1 MKDRI
6 DWAVLLKSEAV
17 TRPFIRADELA
28 QRRQVPYSSVL
39 SALNRQAKRGLL
51 EHVFRN
57 IYFNKLAAGFDPR
70 DLVNVIRPNSYVSLD
85 SALAEWGISTQSPI
99 RLTCVGTSYALTI
112 KTPSVFI
119 DYRRISEELFW
130 GFVDR
135 KTRFGIYRIAEPE
148 KALLDWV
155 YFRINHSLP
164 IQLDELQFQNI
175 NPSRLYQYARK
186 FPRSA
191 VDSLMPTLI
200 EKRLCGDLSSSHS
213 GA

>member
-6 DWAVLLKSEAV
+6 DWAVLLRSEAV
-17 TRPFIRADELA
+17 TRPFVRADEFA
-28 QRRQVPYSSVL
+28 SRQHIPYSSVL
-39 SALNRQAKRGLL
+39 SALNRQAKRGLV

-57 IYFNKLAAGFDPR
+57 IYLNRLAAGFDPR

-85 SALAEWGISTQSPI
+85 SALAECGISTQSPI
-99 RLTCVGTSYALTI
+99 RLTCVSTSYALTI
-112 KTPSVFI
+112 KRPSVFI
-119 DYRRISEELFW
+119 DYRKISEELFW

-135 KTRFGIYRIAEPE
+135 KTRYGTYRIAEPE

-155 YFRINHSLP
+155 YFRINDSLP

-186 FPRSA
+186 YPRSA

-200 EKRLCGDLSSSHS
+200 DKRLCGDVPSSQSD
-213 GA
+213 A